1 MSFSFDSPFIWPY
14 PQGNSILL
22 QMGQINTEYL
32 AKFLLTLSSF
42 SICNSKEKPQMC
54 SDSIHISF
62 SHSVSPKERIDAP

>member
-62 SHSVSPKERIDAP
+62 SHSASPKERIDAP